1 MPIEFPGASYARVR
15 KPSGGCVPHLHLCN
29 RLLHNLSFYS
39 GGTVSGPAYLTSEE
53 VVERYRNKVS
63 DGTLRNW
70 RCKRIGP
77 SYLKIGK
84 TILYPAD
91 ELDRWDRSN
100 LTSCRRISF
109 ATAATDQSEP
119 ETA

>member
-1 MPIEFPGASYARVR
+1 MP
-15 KPSGGCVPHLHLCN
+15 N
-29 RLLHNLSFYS
+29 
-39 GGTVSGPAYLTSEE
+39 PAYLTCEE

-70 RCKRIGP
+70 RSKRIGP
-77 SYLKIGK
+77 SYIKIGK

-100 LTSCRRISF
+100 LTSCRRLPIPSS
-109 ATAATDQSEP
+109 ATDNFEAG
-119 ETA
+119 TD

>member
-1 MPIEFPGASYARVR
+1 MSD
-15 KPSGGCVPHLHLCN
+15 
-29 RLLHNLSFYS
+29 
-39 GGTVSGPAYLTSEE
+39 PAYLTCEE

-77 SYLKIGK
+77 SYIKIGRA
-84 TILYPAD
+84 ILYPTD

-100 LTSCRRISF
+100 LTACRRISF
-109 ATAATDQSEP
+109 ASAATDQSEVD
-119 ETA
+119 TN